1 MRAKAPAVG
10 RKAAGADCDTHV
22 LPPYSCCWR
31 Q

>member
-22 LPPYSCCWR
+22 LPPYSCWR